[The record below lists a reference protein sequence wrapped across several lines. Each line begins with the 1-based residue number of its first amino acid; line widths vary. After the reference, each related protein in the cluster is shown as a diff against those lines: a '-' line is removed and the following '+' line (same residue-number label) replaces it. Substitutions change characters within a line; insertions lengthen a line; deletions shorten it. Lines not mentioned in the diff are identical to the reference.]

1 MNIKYELNKHNEIFK
16 DFLLDIKNYFKNN
29 SNTIHKARNELKI
42 IEYTNI
48 QTIVKSFKVPNKL
61 NQIVYTFFRNSK
73 AKKSFLNAKKL
84 QNLSIKTPLPIG
96 YIEFYDGF
104 LLKHSFFVS
113 KKYNYDYTIRE
124 PLRNKDL
131 KNREV
136 ILKQFVSFTYNLHE
150 NEVYHK
156 DYSAGNILVS
166 KKDDNNFEF
175 CLVDINRMEFKK
187 VDLVLAL
194 GNFANL
200 WLDDES
206 SKLIAKHYAK
216 LANIKEGI
224 ALGILK
230 KANNKLQKFV
240 LLKRKIKEKLK

>member
-1 MNIKYELNKHNEIFK
+1 MNTKYEINKNYENFK

-29 SNTIHKARNELKI
+29 SHTIHKARNELKI
-42 IEYTNI
+42 IEYANM
-48 QTIVKSFKVPNKL
+48 QTIVKAFKIPNNL

-84 QNLSIKTPLPIG
+84 QDLNIHTPLPIG

-104 LLKHSFFVS
+104 LFKQSFFIS
-113 KKYNYDYTIRE
+113 KKYDYDYTIRE
-124 PLRNKDL
+124 PLRNKKL
-131 KNREV
+131 KNREI

-150 NEVYHK
+150 NGVYHK
-156 DYSAGNILVS
+156 DYSAGNILVLT
-166 KKDDNNFEF
+166 KDDNNFEF

-187 VDLVLAL
+187 VDLSLAL

-206 SKLIAKHYAK
+206 AKLIAKYYAK
-216 LANIKEGI
+216 LVNIKEDI

-230 KANNKLQKFV
+230 KANKKLQDFV
-240 LLKRKIKEKLK
+240 LLKRKIKDKLK